1 MAVKAACDVISS
13 LISTEAITNMT
24 VLIPTLM
31 TLLSSALSNDDDVI
45 AIRIFTLFDDCTV
58 SDEPFVEQYL
68 QSVVEACCEVGI
80 EREITRLLLLLV
92 DY

>member
-1 MAVKAACDVISS
+1 MAVKAACDVITS
-13 LISTEAITNMT
+13 LISTEAITSMT

-31 TLLSSALSNDDDVI
+31 TLLSNALSNDDDVI

-68 QSVVEACCEVGI
+68 QSVIEVCCEVRI
-80 EREITRLLLLLV
+80 YREMRRCLLLLV
-92 DY
+92 DN